1 MIYYIAEVGLA
12 HDGSLGIAHSYI
24 DALANTGVN
33 AVKFQM
39 HLAEYESSDFEKFR
53 VNFSYEDKSRF
64 DYWKRTSFTLEQWI
78 GLKNH
83 CDELNLDFIVS
94 PFSIEACKSLLDI
107 GMKTFKVGSGELSNF
122 LLLDTINKVGESVIL
137 SSGLSDYSDLENA
150 IARFDKIDH
159 KNISILQC
167 TTAYP
172 TKPEQWGLNNI
183 FLFKEKFKNIKV
195 GYSDHSGQIF
205 SSLAAISMGAE
216 VIEFHVVFD
225 KLMFG
230 PDSQSSLTIP
240 EIKMLV
246 EGGNKIYKST
256 QSPLNK
262 DDSLDV
268 GLKNIFGKSLAINK
282 NIKKGDILKKSDLE
296 TKKPA
301 NMGIPANEYEN
312 VINQKVNRDL
322 CNGDFLNY
330 KFFN

>member
-24 DALANTGVN
+24 DALANIGVN

-39 HLAEYESSDFEKFR
+39 HLAEHESSDFEKFR

-94 PFSIEACKSLLDI
+94 PFSIKACKSLLDI

-122 LLLDTINKVGESVIL
+122 LLLDTINKVGERVIL

-150 IARFDKIDH
+150 IARFDEIDH

-183 FLFKEKFKNIKV
+183 SLFKEKFKNIKV

-205 SSLAAISMGAE
+205 SSLAAISLGAE

-230 PDSQSSLTIP
+230 PDSQSSLTIS

-301 NMGIPANEYEN
+301 NMGIPANEYKN
-312 VINQKVNRDL
+312 IINQKVNRDL
-322 CNGDFLNY
+322 CNGDFLDY